1 MLLFNDRSFSVQP
14 PANKTEDRTNAKKAF
29 ISTIKSKVEST
40 TGLKLLP
47 VYDEEKKHK
56 TRGLILANQMN
67 RSEDSSNLTGAKYL
81 GFFSSRSLKTR
92 EKYISFLTY
101 TANIYDRITMELQP
115 IIVPLLYF
123 AVMFLYN

>member
-1 MLLFNDRSFSVQP
+1 MLLFNNRSFSVQP

-56 TRGLILANQMN
+56 TRGLILANQMD
-67 RSEDSSNLTGAKYL
+67 RSKDSNNLTGAKYL
-81 GFFSSRSLKTR
+81 VFSPLVPSKR
-92 EKYISFLTY
+92 EK
-101 TANIYDRITMELQP
+101 NILSLFQL
-115 IIVPLLYF
+115 VCLSLYF
-123 AVMFLYN
+123 F

>member
-1 MLLFNDRSFSVQP
+1 MLLFNDCSFSVQP

-56 TRGLILANQMN
+56 TRGLILANQMD
-67 RSEDSSNLTGAKYL
+67 RSKDSNNLTGAKYL
-81 GFFSSRSLKTR
+81 VFFSSRSLKTR
-92 EKYISFLTY
+92 EKCISFAY
-101 TANIYDRITMELQP
+101 FVY
-115 IIVPLLYF
+115 LLREVCLRF
-123 AVMFLYN
+123 NF

>member
-1 MLLFNDRSFSVQP
+1 MKISQNFVAYSEYMNFNDRSFSVQP

-56 TRGLILANQMN
+56 TRGLILANQMD
-67 RSEDSSNLTGAKYL
+67 RSEDSNNLTGSKYL
-81 GFFSSRSLKTR
+81 GGFLLKTR
-92 EKYISFLTY
+92 EKCT
-101 TANIYDRITMELQP
+101 N
-115 IIVPLLYF
+115 
-123 AVMFLYN
+123 

>member
-1 MLLFNDRSFSVQP
+1 MNVLHTIVVKMQLLTYLDQNVFGPIVLLFNDRSFSVQP

-56 TRGLILANQMN
+56 TRGLILANQMD

-92 EKYISFLTY
+92 EKCISFGQLVKKT
-101 TANIYDRITMELQP
+101 
-115 IIVPLLYF
+115 
-123 AVMFLYN
+123 

>member
-1 MLLFNDRSFSVQP
+1 MLLFYDRSFSVQP

-56 TRGLILANQMN
+56 TRGLILANQMD
-67 RSEDSSNLTGAKYL
+67 RSEDSSNLTVRSMVAFQPYEIEYL
-81 GFFSSRSLKTR
+81 RLLFGGFQLLDFIITELKSHMTC
-92 EKYISFLTY
+92 
-101 TANIYDRITMELQP
+101 
-115 IIVPLLYF
+115 
-123 AVMFLYN
+123 

>member
-1 MLLFNDRSFSVQP
+1 MLLFNNRSFSVQP

-56 TRGLILANQMN
+56 TRGLILANQMD
-67 RSEDSSNLTGAKYL
+67 RSKDSNNLTGAKYL
-81 GFFSSRSLKTR
+81 VFSPLVPSKR
-92 EKYISFLTY
+92 EKNILSFAQFVYFL
-101 TANIYDRITMELQP
+101 RK
-115 IIVPLLYF
+115 VCLLF
-123 AVMFLYN
+123 NF

>member
-1 MLLFNDRSFSVQP
+1 MLLFNDRSLPSFSVQP

-56 TRGLILANQMN
+56 TRGLILANQMD
-67 RSEDSSNLTGAKYL
+67 RSEDSNNLTGAKYL
-81 GFFSSRSLKTR
+81 GGFLLKTR
-92 EKYISFLTY
+92 EKCT
-101 TANIYDRITMELQP
+101 N
-115 IIVPLLYF
+115 
-123 AVMFLYN
+123 

>member
-1 MLLFNDRSFSVQP
+1 MQLCTYLDQNVFGPIVLLFNDRSLPSFSVQP

-56 TRGLILANQMN
+56 TRGLILANQMD
-67 RSEDSSNLTGAKYL
+67 RSEDSNNLTGAKYL
-81 GFFSSRSLKTR
+81 GVFLLKTR
-92 EKYISFLTY
+92 EKCT
-101 TANIYDRITMELQP
+101 N
-115 IIVPLLYF
+115 
-123 AVMFLYN
+123 